1 MPYYM
6 TLASEALW
14 GKDQWPPVWTYWIIQ
29 GLWDLHEHT
38 HTHAHKSLFLKG
50 LLDFP
55 VSCSNCHYEPRWPTA
70 SPSGPGG
77 GTAGD
82 HRLAHTHTHTYT
94 VYIEYIVWML
104 ARCKWETVSFL
115 SAFFTQH
122 AGDIFQFASTWQ
134 KPLDFII
141 IIWLWRD
148 SQCNSWLCVLNLS
161 GLNVEFWINCRCCTN
176 SEVYLFSTVTPAGCD
191 LW

>member
-6 TLASEALW
+6 TLATEALW
-14 GKDQWPPVWTYWIIQ
+14 RTDQWPPVWTYWIIQ

-38 HTHAHKSLFLKG
+38 HTH
-50 LLDFP
+50 
-55 VSCSNCHYEPRWPTA
+55 
-70 SPSGPGG
+70 
-77 GTAGD
+77 
-82 HRLAHTHTHTYT
+82 THTHVFVSRGSIGFSSLLQQLSLWAKMADCLSLRTVGGGVLQAITGWHTHT
-94 VYIEYIVWML
+94 VYIEYIVLML

-115 SAFFTQH
+115 SALFTQH

-134 KPLDFII
+134 KPLNFII

-148 SQCNSWLCVLNLS
+148 SQCNSCLCVLNLS